1 MPYDNRSLAST
12 SLQTG
17 FAPKLPRRLISWI
30 SRLTS
35 PKCTMPPTDA
45 PLPVHALLQQLLD
58 RHPQARTVFAHL
70 AAVEMCLQMEGVD
83 VLEDL
88 PWSVLE
94 RAQAELLSIAGDSN
108 IQPLLELLGGPD
120 SSTLAQLPAS
130 SLQTRADIPLAPP
143 KIENLEVDEVDE
155 EAYLTALLE
164 WEESA
169 HMRCTT
175 QELSRTN

>member
-12 SLQTG
+12 GLQTAV
-17 FAPKLPRRLISWI
+17 APKLPRRLISWI

-35 PKCTMPPTDA
+35 PRCTMPPADA
-45 PLPVHALLQQLLD
+45 PIPAHALLQQLLD

-83 VLEDL
+83 VVEDL

-94 RAQAELLSIAGDSN
+94 RAQAELLSIAGDCD
-108 IQPLLELLGGPD
+108 IQPLLELLVGPD
-120 SSTLAQLPAS
+120 SSTLAQPPAA

-164 WEESA
+164 WEESTS
-169 HMRCTT
+169 HGMHTP
-175 QELSRTN
+175 ELSRTN

>member
-1 MPYDNRSLAST
+1 MPYDNLSLAST
-12 SLQTG
+12 GLQADFT
-17 FAPKLPRRLISWI
+17 PKLPRRLISWI

-35 PKCTMPPTDA
+35 PTRAMPPAETPPPA
-45 PLPVHALLQQLLD
+45 HVLLQQLLD

-88 PWSVLE
+88 PWCVLE
-94 RAQAELLSIAGDSN
+94 QAQAELLSISGGSDV
-108 IQPLLELLGGPD
+108 QPLLELLFGPQP
-120 SSTLAQLPAS
+120 STLAQPPAP
-130 SLQTRADIPLAPP
+130 SLQARADIPLASP

-155 EAYLTALLE
+155 EAYLSALLE

-169 HMRCTT
+169 HMGCTT
-175 QELSRTN
+175 REAGYAN